1 MEQYLESLSVT
12 EAEKLKKTILS
23 LFRQT
28 CILQEKYDPVTLV
41 PSDNEQFAICRTHR
55 NFIENYLSVLG
66 CELLYDSQACRRRRG
81 GGGPVEGD
89 NDYCSAHKDDLSG

>member
-28 CILQEKYDPVTLV
+28 CILLQR
-41 PSDNEQFAICRTHR
+41 SDGRDAA
-55 NFIENYLSVLG
+55 V
-66 CELLYDSQACRRRRG
+66 
-81 GGGPVEGD
+81 
-89 NDYCSAHKDDLSG
+89 

>member
-28 CILQEKYDPVTLV
+28 CIYT
-41 PSDNEQFAICRTHR
+41 
-55 NFIENYLSVLG
+55 
-66 CELLYDSQACRRRRG
+66 
-81 GGGPVEGD
+81 GP
-89 NDYCSAHKDDLSG
+89 K